1 LGNYGIYKRQYR
13 VLDKLKTL
21 YHKARDN
28 EFEELDI
35 FSTIERLQEIAD
47 EINLTDLINL
57 SSKQMG
63 LVAELLWRVDRI
75 RISPIDKNDFMG
87 QA

>member
-1 LGNYGIYKRQYR
+1 

-21 YHKARDN
+21 FHKARDD

-47 EINLTDLINL
+47 EIKLTDLINL
-57 SSKQMG
+57 SSRQMG
-63 LVAELLWRVDRI
+63 LVAELLWRIQRI

>member
-1 LGNYGIYKRQYR
+1 M
-13 VLDKLKTL
+13 KTL
-21 YHKARDN
+21 YHKAKDD

-35 FSTIERLQEIAD
+35 FNTIERLQEIAS
-47 EINLTDLINL
+47 EIKLSDLVSLT
-57 SSKQMG
+57 SKQMG
-63 LVAELLWRVDRI
+63 LVAELLWRVQRI

>member
-1 LGNYGIYKRQYR
+1 M
-13 VLDKLKTL
+13 KTL
-21 YHKARDN
+21 FHKARDD

-47 EINLTDLINL
+47 EIKLTDLINL
-57 SSKQMG
+57 SSRQMG
-63 LVAELLWRVDRI
+63 LVAELLWRIQRI

>member
-1 LGNYGIYKRQYR
+1 M
-13 VLDKLKTL
+13 LDKLKTL

-35 FSTIERLQEIAD
+35 FSTIERLQEIAE
-47 EINLTDLINL
+47 EIKLTDLINL
-57 SSKQMG
+57 SSRQMG

-75 RISPIDKNDFMG
+75 RISRIDKNDFMG

>member
-1 LGNYGIYKRQYR
+1 M
-13 VLDKLKTL
+13 KTL

-35 FSTIERLQEIAD
+35 FSTIERLQEIAE
-47 EINLTDLINL
+47 EIKLTDLINL
-57 SSKQMG
+57 SSRQMG
-63 LVAELLWRVDRI
+63 MVAELLWRVDRI
-75 RISPIDKNDFMG
+75 RISPIDRNDFMG

>member
-1 LGNYGIYKRQYR
+1 M
-13 VLDKLKTL
+13 KTL
-21 YHKARDN
+21 FHKARDD

-47 EINLTDLINL
+47 EIKLTDLINL
-57 SSKQMG
+57 SSRQMG
-63 LVAELLWRVDRI
+63 LVAELLWRIQRI
-75 RISPIDKNDFMG
+75 RISPIDKSDFMG

>member
-1 LGNYGIYKRQYR
+1 M
-13 VLDKLKTL
+13 LDKLKTL
-21 YHKARDN
+21 YHKARDD

-47 EINLTDLINL
+47 EIKLTDLINL
-57 SSKQMG
+57 SSRQMG
-63 LVAELLWRVDRI
+63 LVAELLWRIQRI
-75 RISPIDKNDFMG
+75 RISPIDKSDFMG

>member
-1 LGNYGIYKRQYR
+1 M
-13 VLDKLKTL
+13 KTL

>member
-1 LGNYGIYKRQYR
+1 MGNYGIYKRQYR

-35 FSTIERLQEIAD
+35 FSTIERLQEIAE
-47 EINLTDLINL
+47 EIKLTDLINL
-57 SSKQMG
+57 SSRQMG

>member
-1 LGNYGIYKRQYR
+1 M
-13 VLDKLKTL
+13 LDKLKTL
-21 YHKARDN
+21 YQKARDN

-35 FSTIERLQEIAD
+35 FSTIERLQEIAE
-47 EINLTDLINL
+47 EIKLTDLINL
-57 SSKQMG
+57 SSRQMG

>member
-1 LGNYGIYKRQYR
+1 MNLRNWIY
-13 VLDKLKTL
+13 
-21 YHKARDN
+21 
-28 EFEELDI
+28 

>member
-1 LGNYGIYKRQYR
+1 M
-13 VLDKLKTL
+13 KTL

-35 FSTIERLQEIAD
+35 FSTIERLQEIAE
-47 EINLTDLINL
+47 EIKLTDLLSL
-57 SSKQMG
+57 SSRQMG
-63 LVAELLWRVDRI
+63 MVAELLWRVHRI
-75 RISPIDKNDFMG
+75 EISPIDKSDFMG

>member
-1 LGNYGIYKRQYR
+1 M
-13 VLDKLKTL
+13 LDKLKTL
-21 YHKARDN
+21 FHKARDD

-47 EINLTDLINL
+47 EIKLTDLINL
-57 SSKQMG
+57 SSRQMG
-63 LVAELLWRVDRI
+63 LVAELLWRIQRI